1 MGGRATDY
9 PGAVNTN
16 LHMVTL
22 TKDFD
27 MGVFDYIRC
36 EDYLPMMR
44 DVNGTVYYILPDVL
58 VVARGT
64 VDFDLVPLKTLT
76 VVSQE
81 LSIEEPTE
89 SMMNRIGDAASM
101 IKIPELNLDYYF
113 NHVHPVV
120 DFVNALDRMKE
131 TL

>member
-1 MGGRATDY
+1 
-9 PGAVNTN
+9 
-16 LHMVTL
+16 
-22 TKDFD
+22 

-58 VVARGT
+58 VVAHGT